1 MVKKTRR
8 GVYINLADSDIV
20 YTHNGTTYKFSS
32 NKKREIFLRRVSESI
47 NAINKLND
55 KMFRYTEVLS
65 KDYSLDDLLN
75 GVYDKVYKNM
85 LYK

>member
-8 GVYINLADSDIV
+8 GVFINLADSDIT
-20 YTHNGTTYKFSS
+20 YTFKGKVYKFSS
-32 NKKREIFLRRVSESI
+32 LKKRAVYLKRVSESI
-47 NAINKLND
+47 NALNKLNG
-55 KMFRYTEVLS
+55 KMFRYTEVLD
-65 KDYSLDDLLN
+65 KDYTMSDLLS

>member
-8 GVYINLADSDIV
+8 GVYINLDDSDIV

-32 NKKREIFLRRVSESI
+32 NKKREIFLRRVRESI
-47 NAINKLND
+47 NALNKL
-55 KMFRYTEVLS
+55 FRYTEILD
-65 KDYSLDDLLN
+65 KDYNIDGLLN

>member
-55 KMFRYTEVLS
+55 KMFRYTELLG

>member
-32 NKKREIFLRRVSESI
+32 NKKREIFLRRVRESI
-47 NAINKLND
+47 DALNKLND
-55 KMFRYTEVLS
+55 KMFRYTEVLD

>member
-1 MVKKTRR
+1 MAKKTRR
-8 GVYINLADSDIV
+8 GVFINLADSDIV

-32 NKKREIFLRRVSESI
+32 NKKREIFLRRVRESI
-47 NAINKLND
+47 NALNKLNG
-55 KMFRYTEVLS
+55 KIFRYTEILN
-65 KDYSLDDLLN
+65 KDYNINDLLN

>member
-47 NAINKLND
+47 NAINKLNN
-55 KMFRYTEVLS
+55 KIFRYTEVIG
-65 KDYSLDDLLN
+65 KDYSLYDLLN

>member
-55 KMFRYTEVLS
+55 KMFRYTETLG

>member
-32 NKKREIFLRRVSESI
+32 NKKRDIFLRRVRESI
-47 NAINKLND
+47 NALNKLNG
-55 KMFRYTEVLS
+55 KIFRYTEVMT
-65 KDYSLDDLLN
+65 KDYNIDDLLN
-75 GVYDKVYKNM
+75 GVYDKVYNNM

>member
-8 GVYINLADSDIV
+8 GVYINLADSDIS
-20 YTHNGTTYKFSS
+20 YTHNDITYKFSS
-32 NKKREIFLRRVSESI
+32 NKKREIFLRRVRESI
-47 NAINKLND
+47 NALNKLNG
-55 KMFRYTEVLS
+55 KIFRYTEILD
-65 KDYSLDDLLN
+65 KDYNIDDLIN

>member
-20 YTHNGTTYKFSS
+20 YTHNGKTYKFSS
-32 NKKREIFLRRVSESI
+32 NKKREVFLKRVTESI
-47 NAINKLND
+47 NAIYKLNG
-55 KMFRYTEVLS
+55 KIFRYTDIN
-65 KDYSLDDLLN
+65 KDYNIDGLLN

-85 LYK
+85 MYK

>member
-55 KMFRYTEVLS
+55 KMFRYTEVLG
-65 KDYSLDDLLN
+65 KDYCLDDLLN

>member
-1 MVKKTRR
+1 MVKRTRR

-55 KMFRYTEVLS
+55 KMFRYTEVLG

>member
-8 GVYINLADSDIV
+8 GVFINLADSDIV

-32 NKKREIFLRRVSESI
+32 NKKREIFLRRVRESI
-47 NAINKLND
+47 NALNKLNG
-55 KMFRYTEVLS
+55 KIFRYTEVLT
-65 KDYSLDDLLN
+65 KDYNIDDLLS

>member
-1 MVKKTRR
+1 MKKKTRR

-55 KMFRYTEVLS
+55 KMFRYTEVLG

>member
-55 KMFRYTEVLS
+55 KMFRYTEVLG
-65 KDYSLDDLLN
+65 KDYSLDNLLN

>member
-8 GVYINLADSDIV
+8 GVFINLADSDIV

-32 NKKREIFLRRVSESI
+32 NKKRQIFLKRVTESI
-47 NAINKLND
+47 NAINKLNG
-55 KMFRYTEVLS
+55 KIFRYTDIN
-65 KDYSLDDLLN
+65 KDYNIDDLLN

-85 LYK
+85 MYK

>member
-20 YTHNGTTYKFSS
+20 YTHNGKTYKFSS

-47 NAINKLND
+47 NAINKLNG
-55 KMFRYTEVLS
+55 KIFRYTDIK
-65 KDYSLDDLLN
+65 KDYNIDGLLN
-75 GVYDKVYKNM
+75 GVYDKVYTNM
-85 LYK
+85 MYK

>member
-20 YTHNGTTYKFSS
+20 YTHNGKTYKFSS
-32 NKKREIFLRRVSESI
+32 NKKREIFLKRVTESI
-47 NAINKLND
+47 NAINKLNG
-55 KMFRYTEVLS
+55 KIFRYTDIN
-65 KDYSLDDLLN
+65 KDYNIDDLIN

>member
-20 YTHNGTTYKFSS
+20 YTHNGKTYKFSS
-32 NKKREIFLRRVSESI
+32 NKKRAIFLKRVTESI
-47 NAINKLND
+47 NAINKLNG
-55 KMFRYTEVLS
+55 KIFRYTEVLD
-65 KDYSLDDLLN
+65 KDYNIDDLLD

>member
-8 GVYINLADSDIV
+8 GVFINLADSDIV

-32 NKKREIFLRRVSESI
+32 NKKREIFLKRVTENI
-47 NAINKLND
+47 NAINKLNG
-55 KMFRYTEVLS
+55 KIFRYTDIPN
-65 KDYSLDDLLN
+65 KDYNIDDLIN
-75 GVYDKVYKNM
+75 GVYDKVYTNM

>member
-8 GVYINLADSDIV
+8 GVFINLADSDIV

-32 NKKREIFLRRVSESI
+32 NKKREIFLRRVRESI
-47 NAINKLND
+47 NALNKLNC
-55 KMFRYTEVLS
+55 KIFRYTEILT
-65 KDYSLDDLLN
+65 KDYNINDLLN

>member
-1 MVKKTRR
+1 MKNKTRR
-8 GVYINLADSDIV
+8 GVFINLADSDII

-32 NKKREIFLRRVSESI
+32 NKKREVFLRRVRESI
-47 NAINKLND
+47 NALNKLNG
-55 KMFRYTEVLS
+55 KIFRYTEIIK
-65 KDYSLDDLLN
+65 KDYNINDLLN

>member
-1 MVKKTRR
+1 MVTKTRR
-8 GVYINLADSDIV
+8 GVFINLDDSDITYV
-20 YTHNGTTYKFSS
+20 HNGTTYKFSS

-55 KMFRYTEVLS
+55 KMFRYTEVLG

>member
-32 NKKREIFLRRVSESI
+32 NKKREIFLRRVRESI
-47 NAINKLND
+47 NALNKLNG
-55 KMFRYTEVLS
+55 KIFRYTEILN
-65 KDYSLDDLLN
+65 KDYNINDLLD

>member
-8 GVYINLADSDIV
+8 GVFINFADSDIV

-32 NKKREIFLRRVSESI
+32 NKKREIFLRRVRESI
-47 NAINKLND
+47 NALNKLNG
-55 KMFRYTEVLS
+55 KIFRYTEVLGN
-65 KDYSLDDLLN
+65 DYNIDDLLN

>member
-1 MVKKTRR
+1 MAKKTRR
-8 GVYINLADSDIV
+8 GVFINLEDSNIV

-32 NKKREIFLRRVSESI
+32 NKQREIFLHRVSESI
-47 NAINKLND
+47 NALNKLNG
-55 KMFRYTEVLS
+55 KIFRYTEIIN
-65 KDYSLDDLLN
+65 KDYSIEDLLN